1 MPIPKSGTQAPD
13 FELPDQTGARLR
25 LSDLRGRK
33 VVLYFYPKADTPGC
47 TQEACQFR
55 DDLAGFGEKDV
66 VLLGISPDPVNA
78 QAKFG
83 AKYGLPFPLL
93 ADANHAVSEAY
104 GVWGPKEFLG
114 KDYVGVH
121 RTTFVIDEQGR
132 IARVFENV
140 RPDGHSREVLAAL

>member
-1 MPIPKSGTQAPD
+1 MPIPQVGAHAPD

-25 LSDLRGRK
+25 LSDLRGRT

-66 VLLGISPDPVNA
+66 VLLGISPDPVQA

-83 AKYGLPFPLL
+83 VKYGLPFPLL
-93 ADANHAVSEAY
+93 ADADHAVSEAY
-104 GVWGPKEFLG
+104 GVWGLKKFLG
-114 KDYVGVH
+114 KEYMGVR

-140 RPDGHSREVLAAL
+140 KPDAHSREVLAAL